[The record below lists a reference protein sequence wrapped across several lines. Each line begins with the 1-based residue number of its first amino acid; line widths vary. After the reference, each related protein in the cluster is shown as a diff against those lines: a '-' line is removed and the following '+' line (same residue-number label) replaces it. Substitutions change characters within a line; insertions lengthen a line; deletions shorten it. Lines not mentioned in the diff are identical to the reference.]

1 MLLFYHFAHSA
12 GPSCEAVSGDV
23 ACGCAGERGVCEMEV
38 RMEKCVGT
46 VLPHLRGKGFRIT
59 LKNWFPGV
67 ETGASGDS
75 NFDPRG
81 GPKTADVTRGP
92 VLNPWFVG
100 SGGLPGR
107 LGLQVRLRRAV

>member
-1 MLLFYHFAHSA
+1 MRQDLALNHNFFTRFAHSA

-23 ACGCAGERGVCEMEV
+23 ACGCGGERGGCEMEV

-46 VLPHLRGKGFRIT
+46 VLPHLRGKGVRMT

-67 ETGASGDS
+67 EKGAPGES

-81 GPKTADVTRGP
+81 
-92 VLNPWFVG
+92 
-100 SGGLPGR
+100 
-107 LGLQVRLRRAV
+107 VRKPRI